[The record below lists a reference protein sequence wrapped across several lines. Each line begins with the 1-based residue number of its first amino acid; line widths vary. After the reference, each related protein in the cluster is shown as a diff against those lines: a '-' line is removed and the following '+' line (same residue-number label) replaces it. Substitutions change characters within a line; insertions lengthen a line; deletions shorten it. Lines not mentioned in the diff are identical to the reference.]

1 MVHATTF
8 VLQQG
13 TSSCVKFS
21 FQQDKRTLK
30 VGAQI
35 PNIYDCLLITP
46 PQTSAPR
53 LPDPVVAESKISN
66 YINNNNNNNHSHQVT
81 IMSVARLFSIQPS
94 KAEPVVDN
102 KPGSGQVVPNKNT
115 VGNVGNVGNVGAAGS
130 ELKPGAKKTVIQVR
144 ESGANTIFL

>member
-1 MVHATTF
+1 M
-8 VLQQG
+8 
-13 TSSCVKFS
+13 
-21 FQQDKRTLK
+21 
-30 VGAQI
+30 
-35 PNIYDCLLITP
+35 YDCLLITP

-66 YINNNNNNNHSHQVT
+66 YINNNNNNHSHQVT
-81 IMSVARLFSIQPS
+81 IMSVVRLFFIQPL

-115 VGNVGNVGNVGAAGS
+115 VGNVGNVGAAGS